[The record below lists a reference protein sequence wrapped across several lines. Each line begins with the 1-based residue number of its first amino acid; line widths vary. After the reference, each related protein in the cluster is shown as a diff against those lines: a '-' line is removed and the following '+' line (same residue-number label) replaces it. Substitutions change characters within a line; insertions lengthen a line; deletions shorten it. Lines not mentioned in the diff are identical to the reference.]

1 MENKGLRAY
10 LLMWWRQPFDFDWL
24 GRHLGLLG
32 LQWIH
37 QFFVGCFALIY
48 GASAV
53 LTITYASFDGGGA
66 GNLVLVGAIVVFS
79 LAIAARCF
87 WGPWPTERSSLAFIV
102 AANVSVVAVIAV
114 YFDAFTAMP
123 GLALLAANGIYVAIL
138 HGPRVLM
145 AHLVFTATAFAVMY
159 LVAVHQHHQAVSV
172 ITIRLLVLLP
182 TTLGIP
188 VIVQSYLLALR
199 VGVADAMYDPLTGL
213 HNRRGLH
220 DEIGRMA
227 PADGT
232 WIGVLAI
239 DIDKFKAINDT
250 HGHDTGDRVLV
261 AVANATRDAL
271 APLAA
276 RSVIART
283 GGEEFVVVVEGSQL
297 HPARIAERVH
307 QCVAGCP
314 ADVVPTVSVG
324 TALARTGP
332 HGVRAVVRDLMDRAD
347 SAMYRAK
354 HAGGS
359 RTVADDRSEVASD
372 D

>member
-1 MENKGLRAY
+1 ML
-10 LLMWWRQPFDFDWL
+10 F
-24 GRHLGLLG
+24 
-32 LQWIH
+32 I
-37 QFFVGCFALIY
+37 AL
-48 GASAV
+48 
-53 LTITYASFDGGGA
+53 T
-66 GNLVLVGAIVVFS
+66 N
-79 LAIAARCF
+79 
-87 WGPWPTERSSLAFIV
+87 V
-102 AANVSVVAVIAV
+102 AVVAVIAV
-114 YFDAFTAMP
+114 YADAFTSMP

-138 HGPRVLM
+138 HGPRALL
-145 AHLVFTATAFAVMY
+145 AHLLFSAAAFAVMY
-159 LVAVHQHHQAVSV
+159 LVAIGQHQQAVSV

-220 DEIGRMA
+220 TEIARMA

-239 DIDKFKAINDT
+239 DIDKFKLINDT
-250 HGHDTGDRVLV
+250 HGHDTGDQVLV
-261 AVANATRDAL
+261 AVANATRDAV

-283 GGEEFVVVVEGSQL
+283 GGEEFVVVVEGSHL
-297 HPARIAERVH
+297 HPTRIADRLH

-314 ADVVPTVSVG
+314 VDVVPTVSVG
-324 TALARTGP
+324 TAMARTGP

-347 SAMYRAK
+347 GAMYRAK

-359 RTVADDRSEVASD
+359 RTVADEGVLTDE
-372 D
+372 